1 MCSQKPVA
9 HILTHYHSNILG
21 AYHVSD
27 IQKYTKF
34 RPVLTLAQLQ
44 YIANLVSEDTD
55 NPMAI
60 EIKRVVV
67 PMIAKVET
75 GAISPAYKLSET
87 HARKQD
93 ELSKR
98 RAYESGEMTPEQ
110 ESAYESDILGL

>member
-1 MCSQKPVA
+1 M
-9 HILTHYHSNILG
+9 
-21 AYHVSD
+21 SD

-34 RPVLTLAQLQ
+34 RPVLSLPLLTR
-44 YIANLVSEDTD
+44 IADLVSQSDHPQD
-55 NPMAI
+55 I

-87 HARKQD
+87 HAQKQD

-110 ESAYESDILGL
+110 EAAYESDILGL